1 MAVSGPST
9 SSTSSPPGTSPGRST
24 GADEVAPTLDGPV
37 PRSLG
42 LLDQGAF
49 WANLGVSLL
58 GFAGVLAVLQP
69 AGAPP
74 LTIPAALVATV
85 VGTLIGSAMVGLSA
99 IPGARTGAPAMV
111 VLRSLFG
118 GVLSW
123 IPSVLNVVQ
132 LVGWGTFELVV
143 IAQAGVVAVGGP
155 TWAWVLGAG
164 VVTTLLTLRPL
175 GMLRLLRRVVTI
187 LVAVSVAYLAWWL
200 FTRPAA
206 ADLGQ
211 SGSWSGFWAG
221 TDAAIAVAVSW
232 IPVASDYSRHSRRVG
247 TAFTAATVGYA
258 VTQVLCFVVGLAA
271 LSLVGGDGDAVFAPM
286 LAAPLGLVA
295 LLVLTLRET
304 DQSFANVYS
313 TAVSAQNLWPRAD
326 RRVLCVVIGALVTV
340 LALGVTIDD
349 YSAFLAVIG
358 SVFVPLLGVGV
369 GDALVNRT
377 WASGA
382 AEDGRRRA
390 DLSRWAPSRPW
401 MVVAWLVGLVA
412 YQLVNPGGAPGWSD
426 AWTWVRGAIGLAPPS
441 WLSASLLSFVVAA
454 VVAAGLAILERRG
467 RGRGTIEG

>member
-1 MAVSGPST
+1 MST
-9 SSTSSPPGTSPGRST
+9 STSASSPGPAPGATPPSAGRS
-24 GADEVAPTLDGPV
+24 EVAPTLDGPV
-37 PRSLG
+37 PRTLG

-74 LTIPAALVATV
+74 LTIAAAVTATV
-85 VGTLIGSAMVGLSA
+85 VGSLIGSAMVGLSA
-99 IPGARTGAPAMV
+99 LPGAVTGAPAMV
-111 VLRSLFG
+111 VLRGLFG

-123 IPSVLNVVQ
+123 VPSVLNIVQ
-132 LVGWGTFELVV
+132 LIGWGTFELVV
-143 IAQAGVVAVGGP
+143 IAQAGVLAVGGP
-155 TWAWVLGAG
+155 TWAWIVGAG

-187 LVAVSVAYLAWWL
+187 LVAVSVAYLAWYL
-200 FTRPAA
+200 FSRPLPS
-206 ADLGQ
+206 LGD
-211 SGSWSGFWAG
+211 GAWSGFWAG

-232 IPVASDYSRHSRRVG
+232 IPVASDYSRHSRRPS
-247 TAFTAATVGYA
+247 TAFTAATVGYG
-258 VTQVLCFVVGLAA
+258 VTQILCFVVGLAA
-271 LSLVGGDGDAVFAPM
+271 LAVVGGNGDDVFAPM

-295 LLVLTLRET
+295 LLVLTARET

-313 TAVSAQNLWPRAD
+313 TAVSVQNLAPRAD
-326 RRVLCVVIGALVTV
+326 RRLLCLGIGALVTV

-349 YSAFLAVIG
+349 YAVFLAVIG

-369 GDALVNRT
+369 GDAL
-377 WASGA
+377 A
-382 AEDGRRRA
+382 RRA
-390 DLSRWAPSRPW
+390 GGGTPDLSRWAPSRPL
-401 MVVAWLVGLVA
+401 MVVAWIVGLVV

-426 AWTWVRGAIGLAPPS
+426 AWAALRTAMGLTPPS

-454 VVAAGLAILERRG
+454 GVAAGLAVLERRRRPRTPDG
-467 RGRGTIEG
+467 AVDV

>member
-1 MAVSGPST
+1 MSSTT
-9 SSTSSPPGTSPGRST
+9 SSTPSPSGTSTDRPR

-74 LTIPAALVATV
+74 LTITAAVVATV
-85 VGTLIGSAMVGLSA
+85 VGTVIGSAMVGLSA

-111 VLRSLFG
+111 VLRGLFG

-132 LVGWGTFELVV
+132 LIGWGTFELVV
-143 IAQAGVVAVGGP
+143 IAQAGTLAVGGP

-175 GMLRLLRRVVTI
+175 GMLRLLRRVVTV
-187 LVAVSVAYLAWWL
+187 LVAIAVAYLAWWL
-200 FTRPAA
+200 FSRPAV

-258 VTQVLCFVVGLAA
+258 VTQILCFVVGLAA
-271 LSLVGGDGDAVFAPM
+271 LSLVAGNGDEVFAPM

-295 LLVLTLRET
+295 LLVLIVRET

-313 TAVSAQNLWPRAD
+313 TAVSAQNLRPRAD
-326 RRVLCVVIGALVTV
+326 RRVLCVVVGVLVTV
-340 LALGVTIDD
+340 LALVVTIDD
-349 YSAFLAVIG
+349 YSSFLAVIG

-369 GDALVNRT
+369 GDALVHR
-377 WASGA
+377 
-382 AEDGRRRA
+382 DRA
-390 DLSRWAPSRPW
+390 HGDLSRWAPSRPL
-401 MVVAWLVGLVA
+401 MVVAWLIGLVA

-426 AWTWVRGAIGLAPPS
+426 AWTALREAIGFVPPS
-441 WLSASLLSFVVAA
+441 WLSASLLSFVVA
-454 VVAAGLAILERRG
+454 GLAAAALAALERRG
-467 RGRGTIEG
+467 RVRGTIGR

>member
-1 MAVSGPST
+1 MAVPASAT
-9 SSTSSPPGTSPGRST
+9 ER
-24 GADEVAPTLDGPV
+24 DEVAPTLDGPV

-42 LLDQGAF
+42 FLDQGAF

-74 LTIPAALVATV
+74 LTVTAAVVATV
-85 VGTLIGSAMVGLSA
+85 VGTAIGSAMVGLSA

-111 VLRSLFG
+111 VLRGLFG

-132 LVGWGTFELVV
+132 LIGWGTFELVV
-143 IAQAGVVAVGGP
+143 IAQAGTLAIGGP
-155 TWAWVLGAG
+155 TWVWVLGAG
-164 VVTTLLTLRPL
+164 VLTTLLTLRPL

-187 LVAVSVAYLAWWL
+187 LVAISVAYLAWWL

-206 ADLGQ
+206 ADLGE
-211 SGSWSGFWAG
+211 SGSWAGFWAG

-232 IPVASDYSRHSRRVG
+232 IPVASDYSRHSTRTS
-247 TAFTAATVGYA
+247 TAFTAATVGYG

-286 LAAPLGLVA
+286 LAAPLGVVA
-295 LLVLTLRET
+295 LLILTLRET

-313 TAVSAQNLWPRAD
+313 TAVSAQNLVPRAD
-326 RRVLCVVIGALVTV
+326 RRVLCLVIGAVITV
-340 LALGVTIDD
+340 LGLVVTIDD
-349 YSAFLAVIG
+349 YAVFLAVIG

-369 GDALVNRT
+369 GEALVNK
-377 WASGA
+377 
-382 AEDGRRRA
+382 GRL
-390 DLSRWAPSRPW
+390 DLSRWAPSRPL
-401 MVVAWLVGLVA
+401 MVVAWVIGLAV
-412 YQLVNPGGAPGWSD
+412 YQLINPGGAPGWSD
-426 AWTWVRGAIGLAPPS
+426 AWTALREAIGFVPPS
-441 WLSASLLSFVVAA
+441 WLSASLCSFVVAA
-454 VVAAGLAILERRG
+454 LVGAACARVGTRRA
-467 RGRGTIEG
+467 

>member
-1 MAVSGPST
+1 MST
-9 SSTSSPPGTSPGRST
+9 STPSPTPTT
-24 GADEVAPTLDGPV
+24 GADTPVAEVAPTLDGPV
-37 PRSLG
+37 PKTLG
-42 LLDQGAF
+42 FLDQGAF

-74 LTIPAALVATV
+74 LTITAAVVATV
-85 VGTLIGSAMVGLSA
+85 VGTLVGSAMVGLSA

-111 VLRSLFG
+111 VLRGLFG

-132 LVGWGTFELVV
+132 LIGWGTFELVV
-143 IAQAGVVAVGGP
+143 IAQAGTLAVGGP

-175 GMLRLLRRVVTI
+175 GMLRLLRRVVTV
-187 LVAVSVAYLAWWL
+187 LVAIAVAYLAWWL

-211 SGSWSGFWAG
+211 AGSWSGFWAG

-258 VTQVLCFVVGLAA
+258 VTQILCFVVGLAA
-271 LSLVGGDGDAVFAPM
+271 LSLVAGNGDEVFAPM

-295 LLVLTLRET
+295 LLVLIVRET

-313 TAVSAQNLWPRAD
+313 TAVSAQNLAPRAD
-326 RRVLCVVIGALVTV
+326 RRLLCVVVGALVTV

-349 YSAFLAVIG
+349 YSSFLAVIG

-369 GDALVNRT
+369 GDALVNR
-377 WASGA
+377 
-382 AEDGRRRA
+382 GRS
-390 DLSRWAPSRPW
+390 DLSRWAPSRPL

-426 AWTWVRGAIGLAPPS
+426 AWTALREAIGFAPPS

-454 VVAAGLAILERRG
+454 VAAAGLATVERRG
-467 RGRGTIEG
+467 RGRGTIDG

>member
-1 MAVSGPST
+1 MSSTT
-9 SSTSSPPGTSPGRST
+9 SSTPSPSGTPDRPR
-24 GADEVAPTLDGPV
+24 GAEEVAPTLDGPV

-74 LTIPAALVATV
+74 LTITAAVVATV
-85 VGTLIGSAMVGLSA
+85 VGTVIGSAMVGLSA

-111 VLRSLFG
+111 VLRGLFG
-118 GVLSW
+118 GLLSW

-132 LVGWGTFELVV
+132 LIGWGTFELVV
-143 IAQAGVVAVGGP
+143 IAQAGTLAVGGP

-175 GMLRLLRRVVTI
+175 GMLRLLRRVVTV
-187 LVAVSVAYLAWWL
+187 LVAIAVAYLAWWL

-211 SGSWSGFWAG
+211 AGSWSGFWAG

-258 VTQVLCFVVGLAA
+258 VTQILCFVVGLAA
-271 LSLVGGDGDAVFAPM
+271 LSLVAGNGDEVFAPM

-295 LLVLTLRET
+295 LLVLIVRET

-313 TAVSAQNLWPRAD
+313 TAVSAQNLAPRAD
-326 RRVLCVVIGALVTV
+326 RRLLCVVVGALVTV

-349 YSAFLAVIG
+349 YSSFLAVIG

-369 GDALVNRT
+369 GDALVNR
-377 WASGA
+377 
-382 AEDGRRRA
+382 GRS
-390 DLSRWAPSRPW
+390 DLSRWAPSRPL
-401 MVVAWLVGLVA
+401 MVVAWLVGLLA

-426 AWTWVRGAIGLAPPS
+426 AWTALREAIGFAPPS

-454 VVAAGLAILERRG
+454 VVGAGLATVERRG
-467 RGRGTIEG
+467 RGRGTIDG

>member
-1 MAVSGPST
+1 MPLTTSGS
-9 SSTSSPPGTSPGRST
+9 GTPTEAPRGP
-24 GADEVAPTLDGPV
+24 DEVAPTLDGPV

-58 GFAGVLAVLQP
+58 GFAGVLAVLHP

-74 LTIPAALVATV
+74 LTITAAVVATV
-85 VGTLIGSAMVGLSA
+85 VGTLLGSAMVGLSA

-111 VLRSLFG
+111 VLRGLFG

-143 IAQAGVVAVGGP
+143 IAQAGVVALGGP

-175 GMLRLLRRVVTI
+175 GMLRLLRRVVTV
-187 LVAVSVAYLAWWL
+187 LVAISVAYLAWWL

-206 ADLGQ
+206 GDLGQ

-247 TAFTAATVGYA
+247 TAFTAATVGYG
-258 VTQVLCFVVGLAA
+258 VTQILCFVVGLAA

-286 LAAPLGLVA
+286 LAAPFGLAA

-326 RRVLCVVIGALVTV
+326 RRVLCVVIGVLVTV

-349 YSAFLAVIG
+349 YSSFLAVIG

-369 GDALVNRT
+369 GDALV
-377 WASGA
+377 
-382 AEDGRRRA
+382 RRGRA
-390 DLSRWAPSRPW
+390 DLSRWAPSRPL

-426 AWTWVRGAIGLAPPS
+426 AWTALREAIGFAPPS
-441 WLSASLLSFVVAA
+441 WLSASLLSFLVAGVVGAA
-454 VVAAGLAILERRG
+454 LAALERGR
-467 RGRGTIEG
+467 RGRGTIGA

>member
-1 MAVSGPST
+1 LST
-9 SSTSSPPGTSPGRST
+9 PTPTTAATDRH
-24 GADEVAPTLDGPV
+24 DEVAPTLDGPV
-37 PRSLG
+37 PRTLG
-42 LLDQGAF
+42 FLDQGAF

-74 LTIPAALVATV
+74 LTVSAAIVATV

-99 IPGARTGAPAMV
+99 MPGAATGAPAMV
-111 VLRSLFG
+111 LLRGLFG

-143 IAQAGVVAVGGP
+143 IAQAGTLALGGP

-187 LVAVSVAYLAWWL
+187 LVAISVAYLAWWL
-200 FTRPAA
+200 FSRPELRLSS
-206 ADLGQ
+206 DG
-211 SGSWSGFWAG
+211 GSWAGFWAG
-221 TDAAIAVAVSW
+221 ADAAIAVAVSW
-232 IPVASDYSRHSRRVG
+232 IPVASDFSRHSRRVS
-247 TAFTAATVGYA
+247 TAFSAATIGYG
-258 VTQVLCFVVGLAA
+258 VTQILCFVVGLAA
-271 LSLVGGDGDAVFAPM
+271 LALVGGDGDAVFAPM

-295 LLVLTLRET
+295 LLVLTVRET

-313 TAVSAQNLWPRAD
+313 TAVSVQNLAPRAD
-326 RRVLCVVIGALVTV
+326 RRVLCLVIGTVITV

-349 YSAFLAVIG
+349 YAVFLAVIG

-369 GDALVNRT
+369 GDAIV
-377 WASGA
+377 
-382 AEDGRRRA
+382 RRGQMP
-390 DLSRWAPSRPW
+390 DLSRWAPSRPL
-401 MVVAWLVGLVA
+401 MVVAWVVGLVA
-412 YQLVNPGGAPGWSD
+412 YQLVNPGGAPVWSD
-426 AWTWVRGAIGLAPPS
+426 AWTALRDALGIAPPS

-454 VVAAGLAILERRG
+454 LVAAGLAALERR
-467 RGRGTIEG
+467 REVPGTG

>member
-1 MAVSGPST
+1 MAVSASE
-9 SSTSSPPGTSPGRST
+9 R
-24 GADEVAPTLDGPV
+24 DEVAPTLDGPV

-42 LLDQGAF
+42 FLDQGAF

-74 LTIPAALVATV
+74 LTVAAAVVATI
-85 VGTLIGSAMVGLSA
+85 VGTAIGSAMVGLSA

-111 VLRSLFG
+111 VLRDLFG

-132 LVGWGTFELVV
+132 LIGWGTFELVV
-143 IAQAGVVAVGGP
+143 IAQAGTLALGGP
-155 TWAWVLGAG
+155 TWAWVVGAG

-175 GMLRLLRRVVTI
+175 GMLRLLRRVVTV
-187 LVAVSVAYLAWWL
+187 LVAISVAYLGWWL
-200 FTRPAA
+200 FSGASAATGGVGSPAA
-206 ADLGQ
+206 ADLGG

-232 IPVASDYSRHSRRVG
+232 IPVASDYSRHSKRVS
-247 TAFTAATVGYA
+247 TAFTSATVGYG

-286 LAAPLGLVA
+286 LAAPLGVVA
-295 LLVLTLRET
+295 LLILTVRET

-313 TAVSAQNLWPRAD
+313 TAVSAQNLVPRAD
-326 RRVLCVVIGALVTV
+326 RRVLCLAIGALITV

-349 YSAFLAVIG
+349 YAVFLAVIG

-369 GDALVNRT
+369 GEALVALRR
-377 WASGA
+377 
-382 AEDGRRRA
+382 GRA
-390 DLSRWAPSRPW
+390 MDLSRWAPSRPL
-401 MVVAWLVGLVA
+401 MVLAWVVGLVV
-412 YQLVNPGGAPGWSD
+412 YQLVNPGGAPVWSD
-426 AWTWVRGAIGLAPPS
+426 AWSALRDTIGFAPPS
-441 WLSASLLSFVVAA
+441 WLSASLTSFFVAGLVAA
-454 VVAAGLAILERRG
+454 AFAALEPRR
-467 RGRGTIEG
+467 RPTRASTPARAATP

>member
-1 MAVSGPST
+1 MAVSASE
-9 SSTSSPPGTSPGRST
+9 R
-24 GADEVAPTLDGPV
+24 DEVAPTLDGPV

-42 LLDQGAF
+42 FLDQGAF

-74 LTIPAALVATV
+74 LTVAAAVVATV
-85 VGTLIGSAMVGLSA
+85 VGTAIGSAMVGLSA

-111 VLRSLFG
+111 VLRDLFG

-132 LVGWGTFELVV
+132 LIGWGTFELVV
-143 IAQAGVVAVGGP
+143 IAQAGTLALGGP
-155 TWAWVLGAG
+155 TWAWVVGAG

-187 LVAVSVAYLAWWL
+187 LVAISVAYLAWWL
-200 FTRPAA
+200 FTRPTG
-206 ADLGQ
+206 ADLGDR
-211 SGSWSGFWAG
+211 GSWSGFWAG

-232 IPVASDYSRHSRRVG
+232 IPVASDYSRHSKRVS
-247 TAFTAATVGYA
+247 TAFTSATIGYG

-286 LAAPLGLVA
+286 LAAPLGVLA
-295 LLVLTLRET
+295 LLVLTVRET

-313 TAVSAQNLWPRAD
+313 TAVSAQNLVPRAD
-326 RRVLCVVIGALVTV
+326 RRVLSLAIGALITV

-349 YSAFLAVIG
+349 YAVFLAVIG

-369 GDALVNRT
+369 GEALVAHRR
-377 WASGA
+377 
-382 AEDGRRRA
+382 GRA
-390 DLSRWAPSRPW
+390 MDLSRWAPSRPL
-401 MVVAWLVGLVA
+401 MVLAWVVGLVV
-412 YQLVNPGGAPGWSD
+412 YQLINPGGAPVWSD
-426 AWTWVRGAIGLAPPS
+426 AWSALREAIGFAPPS
-441 WLSASLLSFVVAA
+441 WLSASLTSFLVAGLVAA
-454 VVAAGLAILERRG
+454 AFAALEPRRSAPRASTAAGAA
-467 RGRGTIEG
+467 TP

>member
-1 MAVSGPST
+1 MAVSASE
-9 SSTSSPPGTSPGRST
+9 R
-24 GADEVAPTLDGPV
+24 DEVAPTLDGPV

-42 LLDQGAF
+42 FLDQGAF

-74 LTIPAALVATV
+74 LTVAAAVVATI
-85 VGTLIGSAMVGLSA
+85 VGTAIGSAMVGLSA

-111 VLRSLFG
+111 VLRDLFG

-132 LVGWGTFELVV
+132 LIGWGTFELVV
-143 IAQAGVVAVGGP
+143 IAQAGTLAIGGP
-155 TWAWVLGAG
+155 TWAWVVGAG

-187 LVAVSVAYLAWWL
+187 LVAISVAYLAWWL
-200 FTRPAA
+200 FSRPAA
-206 ADLGQ
+206 ADLGG

-232 IPVASDYSRHSRRVG
+232 IPVASDYSRHSKRVS
-247 TAFTAATVGYA
+247 TAFTAATVGYG

-286 LAAPLGLVA
+286 LAAPLGVVA
-295 LLVLTLRET
+295 LLILTVRET

-313 TAVSAQNLWPRAD
+313 TAVSAQNLVPRAD
-326 RRVLCVVIGALVTV
+326 RRVLSLAIGVLITV

-349 YSAFLAVIG
+349 YAVFLAVIG

-369 GDALVNRT
+369 GEALVAHRR
-377 WASGA
+377 
-382 AEDGRRRA
+382 GRA
-390 DLSRWAPSRPW
+390 MDLSRWAPSRPL
-401 MVVAWLVGLVA
+401 MVLAWVVGLVV
-412 YQLVNPGGAPGWSD
+412 YQLINPGGAPVWSD
-426 AWTWVRGAIGLAPPS
+426 AWSALREAIGFAPPS
-441 WLSASLLSFVVAA
+441 WLSASLTSFLVAGLVAA
-454 VVAAGLAILERRG
+454 AFAALEPRRTAPRASAG
-467 RGRGTIEG
+467 ITR